1 MGLTEEYKED
11 IKDIESSV
19 EGVVSRK
26 DASRMKTFLDQIL
39 PFALLSLTF
48 VVLFGFFIPIPD
60 KAAIYINYLN
70 WALIAY
76 FASRLAVEFRL
87 SKHRERFVQ
96 NHILDFLLVIPAFS
110 VIKEIK
116 VLDVF
121 AEMELFDEETMI
133 SAAFVK
139 EAGIATQVSRITR
152 IIKRSF

>member
-1 MGLTEEYKED
+1 MGLTEEYKQNVKE
-11 IKDIESSV
+11 IESSV

-26 DASRMKTFLDQIL
+26 DASRMKTVLDQIL

-48 VVLFGFFIPIPD
+48 VVVFGFFIPIPD
-60 KAAIYINYLN
+60 KAAVYINYLN
-70 WALIAY
+70 WILIAY

-116 VLDVF
+116 VLDLF